1 MKLIDDWAATL
12 KRSYTLWLTY
22 IMTGCGLAIAAIH
35 EAGAD
40 LLPDDWRSWAVRW
53 LMRVIFACTLL
64 QIPARVIKQPA
75 LPNK

>member
-1 MKLIDDWAATL
+1 MELIDDAWLTL

-22 IMTGCGLAIAAIH
+22 IMTGCGIAIAAIH

-40 LLPDDWRSWAVRW
+40 VVPDDWRAWSVRW
-53 LMRVIFACTLL
+53 LMRVIFACTIL
-64 QIPARVIKQPA
+64 QIPARVIKQPS